1 MGRFAIKTP
10 PQHVSWDDI
19 TAVWKEADEIDLF
32 ESAWV
37 FDHLYP
43 IVGDP
48 HGPCLEAWVTLTA
61 LAQSTSR
68 IRIGTMVHGMHFR
81 HPGLTAKM
89 AATLDIISGGRLNL
103 GLGAGRFQ
111 PEADAYGLRLGPV
124 KERMDRFE
132 EGVEIIA
139 RLLSD
144 GVVSYEGHHYRLR
157 DARCEPKGPQRPRPP
172 IAIGGTGERRTLR
185 LVAEWADIWDALRTT
200 PDEWKRKDEVLRSYC
215 DDLGRDFT
223 QITKSAHIMTAADA
237 DPASLASE
245 AALRF
250 DSGLDLVVFSLRAPF
265 DPRMIQKLAKALREL
280 DQTGA

>member
-10 PQHVSWDDI
+10 PQHVAWSDI
-19 TAVWKEADEIDLF
+19 LAVWREADQIDLF

-61 LAQSTSR
+61 LARSTSR
-68 IRIGTMVHGMHFR
+68 IRVGTMVHGMHFR
-81 HPGLTAKM
+81 HPAVTAKM
-89 AATLDIISGGRLNL
+89 AATLDTISEGRLNL
-103 GLGAGRFQ
+103 GLGAGWFQ
-111 PEADAYGLRLGPV
+111 PEVDAYGLSLGSV

-132 EGVEIIA
+132 EGVEVIA

-144 GVVSYEGHHYRLR
+144 ETLSYDGHHYTLT

-185 LVAEWADIWDALRTT
+185 VVAEWADIWDALRTT
-200 PDEWKRKDEVLRSYC
+200 PDEWKHKNEVLVSHC
-215 DDLGRDFT
+215 DDVGRDAT
-223 QITKSAHIMTAADA
+223 EITRSAHIMTPANA

-245 AALRF
+245 AALLF
-250 DSGLDLVVFSLRAPF
+250 DAGLDLVVYSLRAPF
-265 DPRMIQKLAKALREL
+265 DPRMVEPLATALEPL
-280 DQTGA
+280 TDPAA